1 MYMWSMIKSFLRKLL
16 PELKSALPIL
26 LVAIF
31 VLVNVAIWWA
41 GPWLELDG
49 EKPLASTTARI
60 IASTIF
66 SLSCF
71 TIWGWV
77 QWRRLLRIGA
87 LKVRE
92 QQLKEDPVKILVER
106 QEQELNEVMV
116 GMKESLNTGNY
127 LYALPWFLVLGVE
140 NAGKTSLI
148 NRSGQKFVFS
158 SVMRA
163 SGKKSE
169 NPFSFDWWIGDDA
182 VLIDPDG
189 ELLTQKPSVTSP
201 DGETERRL
209 WLHFVEWLERTRSRR
224 PLNGVVLALDMA
236 SLVSDPVAE
245 RKAYAHLLRARL
257 RELMET
263 LSTRLPVY
271 ITLTKLDLLLGFEPF
286 FRHFTQAQR
295 DEILGFTFSLNSV
308 NDLDSWLNE
317 FDQDWQDFIQRI
329 NAGLPRAL
337 LQCRDKEERSAI
349 YSFSRQIAGAHKVLR
364 EFFVDALASD
374 QFSTSALVRGVYM
387 TSVYQQGVPTDAY
400 VDGASRRYGLSESV
414 NSAQRSENSTPYF
427 TRSLFTR
434 IIYPEAG
441 LASDNFKVAKQKRRI
456 MALSFVACSIA
467 SVLLIGSWHRYYLLN
482 SAQADAVLS
491 KVNEYNELID
501 NTNFDP
507 LARNVI
513 PPLNTIRAATLEFG
527 FFRDK
532 PRLISDLGLYQGHTI
547 GPKVEETYLNLL
559 SYRYLPILLRQV
571 ARDLAD
577 APEGSDEKLAVL
589 RVFRMLADKSG
600 RRDSFVREYFAD
612 VWQKAYEGNREL
624 QTQLMEHLDY
634 ALLHTDLQHARLE
647 SNPDAETVLK
657 PFDTMVAQAQNELSL
672 LPIEQ
677 RVYRYLKSS
686 SVSQLGAPLDLRL
699 TVGPANELVFDSQI
713 AAQDPEIF
721 KIPKILTKQGFERFF
736 IPRSD
741 SVAELALI
749 DSWVLGQAHSTDF
762 SDADKT
768 ALRNKIVAQ
777 YLADYNAS
785 WRRAL
790 NGFELKNFED
800 INQAVLVL
808 DNVAMSNKPLSRL
821 LETLGSNTQLF
832 PDMPDDDQARQALL
846 KSPQYRIAST
856 IDGDFVELN
865 QMLKSQD
872 GKPAYLD
879 EVMEAVVRL
888 HAYLRGIQNSPDVG
902 KAALKA
908 AQERLKFNDADPV
921 YALERISD
929 GLPKPLD
936 SMVSKLAKESWK
948 VVLQSAIKHL
958 EVRWYNEVYMEFQQN
973 LASRYPFN
981 PKATKQVSIADFER
995 FFGPQGTLNTFYDQQ
1010 MRMFLEEN
1018 MDQLNQLAG
1027 SETGLIRKEVLQ
1039 AIEQAKQIQTAFF
1052 NLKGNLDVQFTLEPL
1067 QMSPNKRRS
1076 VINVDGQYVEYTHGP
1091 RRAIELVWP
1100 NTLRETAESKLTLVP
1115 SEVNMSPRSLSYEGP
1130 WAFFRLLDSAR
1141 ITGSSSTSVDYRF
1154 NVDKGDIS
1162 YRIHTADNSNPF
1174 TSNLLSNYQLPKT
1187 LY

>member
-1 MYMWSMIKSFLRKLL
+1 MWSMIKSLLGKLL
-16 PELKSALPIL
+16 PELKSAMPIL
-26 LVAIF
+26 LVVIF

-41 GPWLELDG
+41 GPWLTLDN
-49 EKPLASTTARI
+49 EKPLSSTMARL

-71 TIWGWV
+71 TLWGWV
-77 QWRRLLRIGA
+77 QWRRLMHLDA
-87 LKVRE
+87 LKVKE
-92 QQLKEDPVKILVER
+92 QQLKDDPVKILVER
-106 QEQELNEVMV
+106 QEKELNEVMAS
-116 GMKESLNTGNY
+116 MKHSLNSRNY
-127 LYALPWFLVLGVE
+127 LYALPWFLVLGIE

-189 ELLTQKPSVTSP
+189 ELLTQKPSINSP

-224 PLNGVVLALDMA
+224 PLNGVVLTLDMS
-236 SLVSDPVAE
+236 SLLSDPVTE

-286 FRHFTQAQR
+286 FRHLMQTQR

-317 FDQDWQDFIQRI
+317 FDLDWKGFIQRI
-329 NAGLPRAL
+329 NARLPRAL
-337 LQCRDKEERSAI
+337 CQCRDKEERAAI
-349 YSFSRQIAGAHKVLR
+349 YSFSRQIAGANQVLR
-364 EFFVDALASD
+364 EFFIDALSSD

-387 TSVYQQGVPTDAY
+387 TSVYQQGVPKDAY
-400 VDGASRRYGLSESV
+400 VDGASRRYGLSESI

-427 TRSLFTR
+427 TRALFSR

-441 LASDNFKVAKQKRRI
+441 LASDNFKVAKHKRRV
-456 MALSFVACSIA
+456 MTLSFVACSIA
-467 SVLLIGSWHRYYLLN
+467 SVMLIGSWHRYYLLN
-482 SAQADAVLS
+482 TAQADAVLS
-491 KVNEYNELID
+491 KVNAYNEQIA

-532 PRLISDLGLYQGHTI
+532 PRFISDLGLYQGHTI
-547 GPKVEETYLNLL
+547 GPKVEETYLKLL
-559 SYRYLPILLRQV
+559 SYRYLPILLREVSQ
-571 ARDLAD
+571 DLAN
-577 APEGSDEKLAVL
+577 APQDSDEKLAIL
-589 RVFRMLADKSG
+589 RVFRMLVDKSG
-600 RRDSFVREYFAD
+600 RRDNFIREYFAN

-624 QTQLMEHLDY
+624 QSQLMEHLDY
-634 ALLHTDLQHARLE
+634 ALLHTDLQNARLI
-647 SNPDAETVLK
+647 SNPDAERVLK
-657 PFDTMVAQAQNELSL
+657 PFDTMVAQAQNELSM

-686 SVSQLGAPLDLRL
+686 SVSQLGGPLDLRL
-699 TVGPANELVFDSQI
+699 ATGPANELVFDSLTT
-713 AAQDPEIF
+713 AHDPEVF
-721 KIPKILTKQGFERFF
+721 KIPKILTKQGFEQFF
-736 IPRSD
+736 LPGSD

-749 DSWVLGQAHSTDF
+749 DSWVLGLTNNIDF
-762 SDADKT
+762 SDADNN

-777 YLADYNAS
+777 YLADYNAT
-785 WRRAL
+785 WRRAI
-790 NGFELKNFED
+790 NSFELKNFDD
-800 INQAVLVL
+800 INQAVLAL
-808 DNVAMSNKPLSRL
+808 DNLTMSSKPLSRL

-832 PDMPDDDQARQALL
+832 PNMPDDEQARQAML
-846 KSPQYRIAST
+846 KSSQYRIAST
-856 IDGDFVELN
+856 LDSDFVELN
-865 QMLKSQD
+865 GLLKSQN

-888 HAYLRGIQNSPDVG
+888 HAYLRGIQNAPDEG

-908 AQERLKFNDADPV
+908 AQDRLNLNDADPI

-936 SMVSKLAKESWK
+936 SIVSKLAKESWK

-958 EVRWYNEVYMEFQQN
+958 EVRWYSEVYMEFQQN
-973 LASRYPFN
+973 LASRYPFA
-981 PKATKQVSIADFER
+981 PKSSKQVSIADFER
-995 FFGPQGTLNTFYDQQ
+995 FFGPQGTLNSFYDEQV
-1010 MRMFLEEN
+1010 RMFLEANIE
-1018 MDQLNQLAG
+1018 QLAG
-1027 SETGLIRKEVLQ
+1027 SETRLSLREVQ
-1039 AIEQAKQIQTAFF
+1039 HAIEQAKQIQTAFF
-1052 NLKGNLDVQFTLEPL
+1052 NLKGNLDVQFTLAPL

-1091 RRAIELVWP
+1091 QRAIELVWP

-1130 WAFFRLLDSAR
+1130 WAFFRLLDSAK
-1141 ITGSSSTSVDYRF
+1141 ITSSSLTSVDYQF
-1154 NVDKGDIS
+1154 SVDNGEMT
-1162 YRIHTADNSNPF
+1162 YRLSIADNSNPF